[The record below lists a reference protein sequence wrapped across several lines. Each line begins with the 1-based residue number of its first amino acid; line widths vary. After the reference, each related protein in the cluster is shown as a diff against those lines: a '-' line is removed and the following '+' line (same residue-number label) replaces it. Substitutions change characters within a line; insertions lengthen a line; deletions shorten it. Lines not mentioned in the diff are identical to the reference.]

1 MIELASHTDS
11 RPIAMTNDSLSQ
23 YRAQSV
29 VDYLIRRGIDG
40 ERLVAKG
47 YGSQVPR
54 KLQRQMVSVYNGQPY
69 VFDSGVVLTDEYI
82 SSLEGRGR
90 QEAAHQLN
98 RRTEF
103 SVLREDFI
111 PSGDRSL
118 SAMIG
123 IVDMENA
130 NKVPFTWNPNN
141 KPELRVIANGLGMR
155 AVLDEQ
161 ARYCFISIDAAMR
174 LLQAGNLGINSF
186 RNKAKAFD
194 EEGEVLPNQRL
205 QLKEIKIGQY
215 VLERVEMVTA
225 EEMPAELILNRAAM
239 SQIGTYRIDNE
250 KQHIVVEE

>member
-1 MIELASHTDS
+1 MEKVKVAIIGPGNIGTDLMMKVLKS
-11 RPIAMTNDSLSQ
+11 
-23 YRAQSV
+23 
-29 VDYLIRRGIDG
+29 DYL
-40 ERLVAKG
+40 E
-47 YGSQVPR
+47 
-54 KLQRQMVSVYNGQPY
+54 M
-69 VFDSGVVLTDEYI
+69 
-82 SSLEGRGR
+82 
-90 QEAAHQLN
+90 
-98 RRTEF
+98 
-103 SVLREDFI
+103 
-111 PSGDRSL
+111 